1 MILSGLISFSQIVE
15 GAFEARSIFQSFV
28 ALVPVHMFPKDILVP
43 LPWWRPSKAL
53 LYIPD
58 DTETFA
64 LHLCGD
70 LVPSSS
76 RQPSRRSYPRNFSPI
91 HFVR

>member
-1 MILSGLISFSQIVE
+1 MVFGQIVE

-28 ALVPVHMFPKDILVP
+28 ALVPVHMFPKDIRVP
-43 LPWWRPSKAL
+43 LPWWRPLKAL

-58 DTETFA
+58 DTETSA
-64 LHLCGD
+64 LHRCGD

-76 RQPSRRSYPRNFSPI
+76 RQPSRHPCPRNFSSTP
-91 HFVR
+91 FVG